1 MRINES
7 NVNDVLGKDVHG
19 ADGRK
24 IGEVCQLFLDAVTG
38 APEWVTVKTGI
49 VGTKES
55 FVPIAQAQLEGDFL
69 TVPYDEELVKGAPT
83 LNVDTDHL
91 SKDEEA
97 ELYRHYGLDYFDV
110 TATRTATCNA
120 GVSTPPRSPST
131 APIAPPAADPSQRR
145 TEGVPVG
152 EPPRPPA
159 GRPPRNA
166 QLHPKKT
173 HEHQRSPAHP
183 RTRRAPQPP

>member
-83 LNVDTDHL
+83 LNVDTAHL

-97 ELYRHYGLDYFDV
+97 ELYRHYGLDYFDGDSDQDGDLQRGGVDTAAV
-110 TATRTATCNA
+110 TVNSPDRT
-120 GVSTPPRSPST
+120 PR
-131 APIAPPAADPSQRR
+131 R
-145 TEGVPVG
+145 
-152 EPPRPPA
+152 
-159 GRPPRNA
+159 
-166 QLHPKKT
+166 
-173 HEHQRSPAHP
+173 
-183 RTRRAPQPP
+183 

>member
-24 IGEVCQLFLDAVTG
+24 IGE
-38 APEWVTVKTGI
+38 EWVTVKTGI

-97 ELYRHYGLDYFDV
+97 ELYRHYGLDYFDGDSDQDGDLQ
-110 TATRTATCNA
+110 RG
-120 GVSTPPRSPST
+120 GVDT